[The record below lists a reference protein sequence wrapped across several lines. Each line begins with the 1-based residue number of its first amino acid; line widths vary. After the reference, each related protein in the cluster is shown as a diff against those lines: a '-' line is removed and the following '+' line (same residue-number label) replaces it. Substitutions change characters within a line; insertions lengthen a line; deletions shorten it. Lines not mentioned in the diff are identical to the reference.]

1 MARKP
6 PPRTSGQHHGDL
18 RRALLETA
26 TRMVEGGEDGFSL
39 RELAR
44 RAGVTSAA
52 PYHHFPDKAAV
63 LDQVAIVGFQ
73 RLDEELARASAGPD
87 AAAVRLTRMVEA
99 YLRFSAE
106 HAAHY
111 RLMFPPELGSDERH
125 HELRGFAEAAFGR
138 LVAAVTA
145 VRPTAPPEAL
155 FFWAFSVWA
164 LCHGFLMLHRD
175 GLIDQRLPFGSFEV
189 LVPRIAALSAE
200 LVFAADATRDVSASG
215 A

>member
-1 MARKP
+1 M
-6 PPRTSGQHHGDL
+6 
-18 RRALLETA
+18 ETA
-26 TRMVEGGEDGFSL
+26 TRMVEAGEDEFSL

-52 PYHHFPDKAAV
+52 PYHHFPDKTAV
-63 LDQVAIVGFQ
+63 LDCVAMSGFE
-73 RLDEELARASAGPD
+73 RLDAELVRASQGVGAT
-87 AAAVRLTRMVEA
+87 AVEQLTRMVEA

-111 RLMFPPELGSDERH
+111 RLMFPPELGSDVRH
-125 HELRGFAEAAFGR
+125 GELRSVAEAAFGR

-164 LCHGFLMLHRD
+164 LCHGFLVLRRD
-175 GLIDQRLPFGSFEV
+175 GLIDERMPIGSFDA
-189 LVPRIAALSAE
+189 LIPRIAALSAE
-200 LVFAADATRDVSASG
+200 LVASATGPDSS
-215 A
+215 

>member
-1 MARKP
+1 
-6 PPRTSGQHHGDL
+6 
-18 RRALLETA
+18 LLETA
-26 TRMVEGGEDGFSL
+26 TQMVEAGEDDFSL

-52 PYHHFPDKAAV
+52 PYHHFSDKVAV
-63 LDQVAIVGFQ
+63 LDHVAIVGFEQ
-73 RLDEELARASAGPD
+73 LDAELSRASQLGADP
-87 AAAVRLTRMVEA
+87 VTKLTRMVEA

-111 RLMFPPELGSDERH
+111 RLMFPPALGSDDRH
-125 HELRGFAEAAFGR
+125 AELRSFAEGSFGR

-145 VRPTAPPEAL
+145 VRPKAPPDAL

-164 LCHGFLMLHRD
+164 LCHGFLLLHRD
-175 GLIDQRLPFGSFEV
+175 GLIDDRLPIGSFEV

-200 LVFAADATRDVSASG
+200 LVASAR
-215 A
+215 

>member
-1 MARKP
+1 
-6 PPRTSGQHHGDL
+6 
-18 RRALLETA
+18 
-26 TRMVEGGEDGFSL
+26 MVEAGEEDFSL

-52 PYHHFPDKAAV
+52 PYHHFPDKVAV
-63 LDQVAIVGFQ
+63 LDQVAMSGFE
-73 RLDEELARASAGPD
+73 RLDAELLRAGESDGRD
-87 AAAVRLTRMVEA
+87 AVERLTRMVEA
-99 YLRFSAE
+99 YLRFSAG

-125 HELRGFAEAAFGR
+125 TDLRGVAEAAFGR
-138 LVAAVTA
+138 LVAAVSA

-164 LCHGFLMLHRD
+164 LCHGFLVLHRD
-175 GLIDQRLPFGSFEV
+175 GLIDARMPLGSFDT

-200 LVFAADATRDVSASG
+200 LVAAATAPDAAQERG
-215 A
+215 R